1 MPTSNDA
8 HSTAAG
14 NWTELN
20 WTETLKP
27 QALSYESETEG
38 VAEKQFHEK
47 YTRRFDSCNTHS
59 DQGWPEVKNR

>member
-20 WTETLKP
+20 LDSK
-27 QALSYESETEG
+27 ALSYESVTEG
-38 VAEKQFHEK
+38 VAGKQFHEK